1 MDQSSNDQSSD
12 NAAVSS
18 RRGFLRSSTVT
29 GLLAAPL
36 VGMLAGNA
44 RGVFDGDADEATRRK
59 AKIRQNFKSIQ
70 AHENTHVTFLKN
82 TLGSAARPKPTFKN
96 LLTNSYAEFVT
107 LSQTFE
113 NTGVGAYLGAA
124 PFIKLPAYLS
134 AAGSILTVEARH
146 AGFLNDTN
154 EVVLTF
160 ASQNGSGDPA
170 FDKPLT
176 DGQVRAGVA
185 PFIASLNGGGPV
197 DYANLRSD
205 NNDLRI
211 LNFALALEYLEAE
224 FYNINVPK
232 FFP

>member
-1 MDQSSNDQSSD
+1 MDQSLPSAPST
-12 NAAVSS
+12 S

-29 GLLAAPL
+29 GLLALPI
-36 VGMLAGNA
+36 AGAFVSNA
-44 RGVFDGDADEATRRK
+44 RGVFDGDADEADRRK
-59 AKIRQNFKSIQ
+59 AKIRSDFKSIQ
-70 AHENTHVTFLKN
+70 SHENAHVSFLR
-82 TLGSAARPKPTFKN
+82 TALGSAARPKPTFKG
-96 LLTNSYAEFVT
+96 LETNTYAEFVAV
-107 LSQTFE
+107 SQTLE

-124 PFIKLPAYLS
+124 PYINSSAYL
-134 AAGSILTVEARH
+134 AAAASIATVEARH

-154 EVVLTF
+154 EALLTF
-160 ASQNGSGDPA
+160 ATQNGSGDPA

-176 DGQVRAGVA
+176 DGQIRSAVG
-185 PFIASLNGGGPV
+185 PFIASLNGGPAV
-197 DYANLRSD
+197 DYAFLRSN